1 MDTQTGKFLSGARPL
16 NTVTGAMIIQR
27 AKEIAVINGKNGD
40 DYTQDEFD
48 QARQEL
54 TGFVNTEATNAE
66 NDAPDTGGWLGEA
79 GDRGKK
85 APVRRPND
93 EQTFGEDLVKEGVEE
108 ATHHTMVAGSEQ
120 RARRDQIKE

>member
-1 MDTQTGKFLSGARPL
+1 MDTQTGKFLSGAKPL

-40 DYTQDEFD
+40 DYTPDEFE
-48 QARQEL
+48 QARKEL
-54 TGFVNTEATNAE
+54 TGFVNTEPTDAE

-79 GDRGKK
+79 GDRGQK

-93 EQTFGEDLVKEGVEE
+93 EQTVGEDLVKEGVEE
-108 ATHHTMVAGSEQ
+108 AAHHTMLAGSEQ

>member
-1 MDTQTGKFLSGARPL
+1 MDTQTGKFLSGAKPL

-40 DYTQDEFD
+40 DYSQDDFA

-54 TGFVNTEATNAE
+54 TGFVKTEPTDAE

-79 GDRGKK
+79 GNRGQK

-108 ATHHTMVAGSEQ
+108 ATHHSMLAGSER
-120 RARRDQIKE
+120 RARRDKIKE